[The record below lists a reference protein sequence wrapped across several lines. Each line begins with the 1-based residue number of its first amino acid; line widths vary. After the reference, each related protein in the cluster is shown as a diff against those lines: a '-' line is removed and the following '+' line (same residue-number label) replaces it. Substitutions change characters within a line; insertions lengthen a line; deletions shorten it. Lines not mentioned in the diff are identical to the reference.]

1 MADWEKVVTAYDTVD
16 KAKAALNVLKTS
28 GIDTSNVSLL
38 DRSVLGSTTDYAHAG
53 LWRRL
58 FGENVWDHEAAVYG
72 DTLKKGGA
80 LLAVRVPQD
89 QVAKVMSILDVH
101 KPLDVHETAAKIG
114 AEVPIQ
120 AKALVTAPVAAAA
133 AAAGNQEVLRLAEEQ
148 LNVGKRMFETGT
160 TRIRRFV
167 TERPVEAEVKL
178 HEEHAE
184 VVRRAISDPDYIA
197 DIDWT
202 DKEYS
207 VTETAEEAVVSKSA
221 RVVEEVA
228 IRKEGTDRVETVR
241 DTVRRQQVEVEK
253 TDPTKK
259 RAS

>member
-38 DRSVLGSTTDYAHAG
+38 DRSVLGTTTDYTHVG

-72 DTLKKGGA
+72 ETLKKGGA
-80 LLAVRVPQD
+80 LLAVRVPKD

-101 KPLDVHETAAKIG
+101 KPLDVHETAAKMG

-133 AAAGNQEVLRLAEEQ
+133 AAGSEEVLRLAEEQ

-167 TERPVEAEVKL
+167 TERPVEAQVKL
-178 HEEHAE
+178 HEEHAD
-184 VVRRAISDPDYIA
+184 VVRRAISDPNYIA
-197 DIDWT
+197 DIDWS

-228 IRKEGTDRVETVR
+228 IRREGTDRVETVR

-253 TDPTKK
+253 VDPTKK
-259 RAS
+259 RAG

>member
-38 DRSVLGSTTDYAHAG
+38 DRSALGETSDYAHVG

-58 FGENVWDHEAAVYG
+58 FGDNVWEHEAAVYG

-114 AEVPIQ
+114 ADVPVQ
-120 AKALVTAPVAAAA
+120 AKALVTPPVAAAA
-133 AAAGNQEVLRLAEEQ
+133 AAGNEEVLRLAEEQ

-167 TERPVEAEVKL
+167 TERPVEAEIKL

-184 VVRRAISDPDYIA
+184 VVRRAITDPNYIA
-197 DIDWT
+197 DIDWS

-228 IRKEGTDRVETVR
+228 VRKEGTDRVETVR
-241 DTVRRQQVEVEK
+241 DSVRRQQVEVERV
-253 TDPTKK
+253 DPTKK

>member
-28 GIDTSNVSLL
+28 GIDTSNASLL
-38 DRSVLGSTTDYAHAG
+38 DRSTLGSTSDFTNVG

-58 FGENVWDHEAAVYG
+58 FGENVWDHEATVYG
-72 DTLKKGGA
+72 DTLRKGGA
-80 LLAVRVPQD
+80 LLAVRVPKE

-101 KPLDVHETAAKIG
+101 KPLDVHETAARIG
-114 AEVPIQ
+114 AEVPIE
-120 AKALVTAPVAAAA
+120 AKALVTPPVADPAAAA
-133 AAAGNQEVLRLAEEQ
+133 DNDEVLRLAEEQ
-148 LNVGKRMFETGT
+148 VNVGKRMFETGT

-167 TERPVEAEVKL
+167 TERPVEAQVNL
-178 HEEHAE
+178 HEEHGK
-184 VVRRAISDPDYIA
+184 VVRRAIMDPNYTA
-197 DIDWT
+197 DIDWS
-202 DKEYS
+202 DQEYT
-207 VTETAEEAVVSKSA
+207 VTETAEEAVVSKTA

-228 IRKEGTDRVETVR
+228 IGKEGTDRVETVR

-253 TDPTKK
+253 TDATKK

>member
-1 MADWEKVVTAYDTVD
+1 MANWEKVVTAYDTID
-16 KAKAALNVLKTS
+16 KAKAALNVLKSS
-28 GIDTSNVSLL
+28 GIDASNVSLL
-38 DRSVLGSTTDYAHAG
+38 DRSALGSTTDYAHPG

-72 DTLKKGGA
+72 ETLKKGGA
-80 LLAVRVPQD
+80 LLAVRVPQE

-101 KPLDVHETAAKIG
+101 KPLDVHEVAKKIG
-114 AEVPIQ
+114 AEVPVQ
-120 AKALVTAPVAAAA
+120 AKALVTPPVAAAA
-133 AAAGNQEVLRLAEEQ
+133 AAGNEEVLRLAEEQ

-184 VVRRAISDPDYIA
+184 VLRRAISDSSYTA
-197 DIDWT
+197 DIDWS

-228 IRKEGTDRVETVR
+228 IRKEGTDRVETVH
-241 DTVRRQQVEVEK
+241 DTVRRQQVEVDRGVKKDK
-253 TDPTKK
+253 T
-259 RAS
+259 A